1 MASPRK
7 GNQIGPKRGA
17 GEIASKARTTPKT
30 SGSSNTMGNPNS
42 RVASDK
48 RGETTKRRMKANK
61 AIQNREVKANRATGA
76 ARTAAKRAAMG
87 MASRAL
93 GAANPVG
100 LAIGAVQAVKAID
113 RAQRGEPKA
122 SGSPGQ
128 MGRKKRK

>member
-1 MASPRK
+1 MASPKK
-7 GNQIGPKRGA
+7 GNQIGPKRAA
-17 GEIASKARTTPKT
+17 GSIAGKARTKPGT

-87 MASRAL
+87 MAARAL
-93 GAANPVG
+93 GPVG

>member
-48 RGETTKRRMKANK
+48 RGETTKRRMKATK
-61 AIQNREVKANRATGA
+61 ARQNREVKANRATGA

-87 MASRAL
+87 MAARAL
-93 GAANPVG
+93 GPVG
-100 LAIGAVQAVKAID
+100 LAIGAVQGAKAID

>member
-7 GNQIGPKRGA
+7 GNQIGPKRAA
-17 GEIASKARTTPKT
+17 GSIAGKARTKPGT

-87 MASRAL
+87 MAGRAL
-93 GAANPVG
+93 GPVG

>member
-7 GNQIGPKRGA
+7 GNQIGPKRAA
-17 GEIASKARTTPKT
+17 GNIAGKARTKPGT

-93 GAANPVG
+93 GPVG